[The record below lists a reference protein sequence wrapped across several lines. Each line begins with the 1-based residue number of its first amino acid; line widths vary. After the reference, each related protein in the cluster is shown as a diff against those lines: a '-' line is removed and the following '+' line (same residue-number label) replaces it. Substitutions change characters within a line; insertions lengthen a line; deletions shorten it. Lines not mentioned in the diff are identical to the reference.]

1 VKIELISK
9 NSEVPGVYS
18 FIFKPDKPIGWV
30 PGQYMHYVLP
40 HPDPDDR
47 GIERWFTISA
57 APFEENLRITTRFAE
72 EKGSSFKKAL
82 LALAIGSEL
91 EADGVEGDFTLATG
105 DVHHI
110 LIAGGIGIT
119 PYRSMLAQLAHD
131 KKYIHSELL
140 YANQD
145 ENLVFGDELAKI
157 ETSLRSFHVHPFIGR
172 RLAPGDFKKYVGEP
186 NSIFYLSG
194 PEPLVENYEGVL
206 AEMGVAKKRIK
217 TDFFPGY

>member
-1 VKIELISK
+1 MKIKLISK

-18 FIFKPDKPIGWV
+18 FVFKPDKPISWV

-40 HPDPDDR
+40 HSNPDNR

-57 APFEENLRITTRFAE
+57 APFEKNLHITTRFAGD
-72 EKGSSFKKAL
+72 KGSSFKKAL
-82 LALAIGSEL
+82 LNLDVGSEF
-91 EADGVEGDFTLATG
+91 EADGPEGKFTLQKG
-105 DVHHI
+105 NVHHI

-119 PYRSMLAQLAHD
+119 PYRSMLAQLNHD
-131 KKYIHSELL
+131 NKDAPAELL

-157 ETSLRSFHVHPFIGR
+157 EANLKFFHVHPFIGR
-172 RLAPGDFKKYVGEP
+172 RLVPNDFKKYVDQT
-186 NSIFYLSG
+186 NSVFYLSG
-194 PEPLVENYEGVL
+194 PEPLVENYENVL
-206 AEMGVAKKRIK
+206 QKMGVAKEQIK

>member
-1 VKIELISK
+1 MKLKLLSK

-18 FIFKPDKPIGWV
+18 FVFKPDKPISWV

-40 HPDPDDR
+40 HSHPDNR
-47 GIERWFTISA
+47 GTERWFTISA
-57 APFEENLRITTRFAE
+57 APFEKNLRITTRFAGK
-72 EKGSSFKKAL
+72 KGSSFKKGL
-82 LALAIGSEL
+82 LSLPKGSEI
-91 EADGVEGDFTLATG
+91 EADGLEGDFTLEQ
-105 DVHHI
+105 DNVHYI

-119 PYRSMLAQLAHD
+119 PYRSMLAQLNHD
-131 KKYIHSELL
+131 NYDTKIDLL

-157 ETSLRSFHVHPFIGR
+157 TANLKSFHMHAFIGR
-172 RLAPGDFKKYVGEP
+172 RLVSSDFKKYVAEP

-206 AEMGVAKKRIK
+206 QKMGVSKECIK

>member
-1 VKIELISK
+1 MKIKLISK
-9 NSEVPGVYS
+9 IQEIKSVIS
-18 FIFKPDKPIGWV
+18 FTFKPDKSISWI

-40 HPDPDDR
+40 HPKPDDR

-57 APFEENLRITTRFAE
+57 APFKENLRITTRFAGD
-72 EKGSSFKKAL
+72 KGSSFKKAL
-82 LALAIGSEL
+82 LNLDVGSEV
-91 EADGVEGDFTLATG
+91 EADGPEGDFVLAEG
-105 DVHHI
+105 NVHHI

-119 PYRSMLAQLAHD
+119 PYHSMLAQLNHD
-131 KKYIHSELL
+131 KKDINVDLL

-157 ETSLRSFHVHPFIGR
+157 EANLKSFHVHPFIGR
-172 RLAPGDFKKYVGEP
+172 RLSPSDFKKYVDESD
-186 NSIFYLSG
+186 SIFYLSG

-206 AEMGVAKKRIK
+206 QEMGVAKQRIK